1 MLSVRAV
8 HVLQGLTCLVGARKA
23 YRRPAVAL
31 ALEVAAAGELV
42 AIANRALRQGRYDT
56 TCARGDV
63 AFGLVGLVGLAAA
76 TTPEDRTSS
85 VNWMLP
91 LTVGSCLGSATLE
104 NPVEG
109 ALMSAVLAATYVV
122 TTSGSMVEGGGRSA
136 SAIANALSYPGFFVV
151 GRIVVGF
158 ARRMADQVDEARQ
171 LALDERAR
179 AAAEAARNREHRLLH
194 DSALQTLEAIGSR
207 EDLSPGEVRA
217 AARREAS
224 ALRRALSGEVASG
237 RPGDLGARLVGIAD
251 DLTRQNLVVE
261 LVGDTIE
268 AAPPDEIAAA
278 LCEAAREALTNV
290 AKHAGTDRAVLRAV
304 ADASGWRVTV
314 RDHGTGFD
322 TDAPSDGFG
331 LRQSIHRRI
340 EEVGGTVTIS
350 SQLGHG
356 TKVELW
362 VPA

>member
-1 MLSVRAV
+1 
-8 HVLQGLTCLVGARKA
+8 
-23 YRRPAVAL
+23 
-31 ALEVAAAGELV
+31 
-42 AIANRALRQGRYDT
+42 
-56 TCARGDV
+56 
-63 AFGLVGLVGLAAA
+63 
-76 TTPEDRTSS
+76 
-85 VNWMLP
+85 
-91 LTVGSCLGSATLE
+91 
-104 NPVEG
+104 
-109 ALMSAVLAATYVV
+109 MSAVLAATYVV

-237 RPGDLGARLVGIAD
+237 RPGDLGARLVEIAD

-290 AKHAGTDRAVLRAV
+290 AKPAGTDRAVLRAV